1 MIQFGMRVHDLCP
14 KGPLLSV
21 LDSIHDADIK
31 HVQLA
36 FGKLRMDG
44 YGLIIASSTMVM
56 GPDGIVRD
64 TGHGIVRM
72 LNSGAHTFGSY
83 ADWAMGKKGEDDAS
97 DPIFIKQGGLSR
109 SLLTFDTSDWYDET
123 IPRTITCRAP
133 ICASSVDFA
142 AYLSVIV
149 KGNGEF
155 AFEASYDDASAW
167 KVFAGGLTVQDEA
180 TVSVKPGCKPG
191 KGAVT
196 VEGGATLK
204 VAGSG
209 TVALDG
215 ALTLADGATLAF
227 NFSERGAT
235 PVLVATNG
243 VTVAGAVNVK
253 ISASG
258 KVRPKGGDHVLTSGG
273 GFTGK
278 MVTLVTDGA
287 PDWLAH
293 GTVRVNDDGNI
304 VLYIVPD
311 ATLIL
316 FK

>member
-1 MIQFGMRVHDLCP
+1 M
-14 KGPLLSV
+14 
-21 LDSIHDADIK
+21 
-31 HVQLA
+31 
-36 FGKLRMDG
+36 
-44 YGLIIASSTMVM
+44 
-56 GPDGIVRD
+56 
-64 TGHGIVRM
+64 
-72 LNSGAHTFGSY
+72 
-83 ADWAMGKKGEDDAS
+83 
-97 DPIFIKQGGLSR
+97 
-109 SLLTFDTSDWYDET
+109 FDTADWYDAT

-133 ICASSVDFA
+133 ICGANATYAGYISLF
-142 AYLSVIV
+142 V

-196 VEGGATLK
+196 MNGGTTLK

-209 TVALDG
+209 MVALDG
-215 ALTLADGATLAF
+215 ALTLADDTTLAF

-243 VTVAGAVNVK
+243 VTVGGAVKVEV
-253 ISASG
+253 SATG
-258 KVRPKGGDHVLTSGG
+258 NLRPKGGDHVLTTGG
-273 GFTGK
+273 GFTDK

-293 GTVRVNDDGNI
+293 GTVRVNDDGDI
-304 VLYIVPD
+304 VLYVIPD
-311 ATLIL
+311 GTVIL
-316 FK
+316 FR

>member
-1 MIQFGMRVHDLCP
+1 
-14 KGPLLSV
+14 
-21 LDSIHDADIK
+21 
-31 HVQLA
+31 
-36 FGKLRMDG
+36 
-44 YGLIIASSTMVM
+44 MV
-56 GPDGIVRD
+56 
-64 TGHGIVRM
+64 
-72 LNSGAHTFGSY
+72 NSGSHTFGSY
-83 ADWAMGKKGEDDAS
+83 TNWTMGVVGQDDAS

-123 IPRTITCRAP
+123 IPRTIACRAP
-133 ICASSVDFA
+133 ICAASVDFA
-142 AYLSVIV
+142 AYLSLIV

-155 AFEASYDDASAW
+155 AFETSYDDASAW
-167 KVFAGGLTVQDEA
+167 KLFAGGLTVTNEA

-196 VEGGATLK
+196 MNGGTTLK

-215 ALTLADGATLAF
+215 ELTLADDTTLAF

-243 VTVAGAVNVK
+243 VTGADAVNVK

-258 KVRPKGGDHVLTSGG
+258 KVRPKGGDHVLTTGG

-278 MVTLVTDGA
+278 MVTLVTEGA

-311 ATLIL
+311 APLIL